1 MALCRQKRASA
12 VGPMGQRKG
21 GRAAAVE
28 PTATTRGQRWRRP
41 PTRPPA
47 PRCATRLVA
56 VHLGLAYGIAARYHR
71 SGPGSEDIRQVAAL
85 ALVEAVG
92 RFDPG
97 RGMVFSAFAAPPSAA
112 RSSAVSATTAGWSI
126 RRGPSRTCGCAS
138 GRRPIRSP
146 SSCGGLPPSWTL
158 PITSSAHR
166 RRSAKALR
174 ADEAARPLSLYAP
187 VRATDDTTMA
197 AMPGI
202 PDSAYTHVEDVEMLR
217 PVLGVLSERARRVL
231 AMRFAD
237 GLTQS
242 EIAKRVGCS
251 QMHIYR
257 ILRASL
263 DQLRRGMRDRPAAR
277 TVAAGS
283 GAFPRHPDPFLS
295 TSARQR

>member
-1 MALCRQKRASA
+1 MA
-12 VGPMGQRKG
+12 
-21 GRAAAVE
+21 
-28 PTATTRGQRWRRP
+28 ATTD
-41 PTRPPA
+41 PA
-47 PRCATRLVA
+47 ARTALRDRLVA

-71 SGPGSEDIRQVAAL
+71 SGPGSEDIRQVVAL

-97 RGMVFSAFAAPPSAA
+97 RGTVFSAFAAPTISGTIK
-112 RSSAVSATTAGWSI
+112 RHFRDHSWMVSPPQPVKDLRLRI
-126 RRGPSRTCGCAS
+126 RASTDPLAQQLRRVRTVVDLADHLVC
-138 GRRPIRSP
+138 SP
-146 SSCGGLPPSWTL
+146 QEISE
-158 PITSSAHR
+158 
-166 RRSAKALR
+166 ALR
-174 ADEAARPLSLYAP
+174 ADEAARPLSLDAP

-197 AMPGI
+197 AMLGS
-202 PDSAYTHVEDVEMLR
+202 PDSAYTHVEDLEMLR
-217 PVLGVLSERARRVL
+217 PVLGGLSERARRVL

-283 GAFPRHPDPFLS
+283 GAFPRHPNPFLS
-295 TSARQR
+295 TSTRQR